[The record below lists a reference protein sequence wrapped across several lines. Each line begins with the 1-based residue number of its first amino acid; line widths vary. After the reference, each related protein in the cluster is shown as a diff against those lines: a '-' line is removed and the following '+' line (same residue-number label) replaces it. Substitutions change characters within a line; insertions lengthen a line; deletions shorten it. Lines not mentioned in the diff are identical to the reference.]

1 MVKGIFEIK
10 PKLEHSDENNKFF
23 WATIGGMGLTG
34 IIQDNFF
41 NKNRNPLKLIHSL

>member
-1 MVKGIFEIK
+1 MGLEIMCQKFCLLMKDIKEIK

-34 IIQDNFF
+34 IFKGQF
-41 NKNRNPLKLIHSL
+41 L